1 MTLESE
7 PERRPVAGRRSGW
20 VLPLI
25 LLLAGVGLLLAA
37 LNAAGGDF
45 SPQGPRLAPVLVTGG
60 WVVIAGIYLLR
71 FRRESEEAEE
81 KDETISW
88 RTPLGVVGCLV
99 GFALALEYAGFV
111 ISAFLFVIAV
121 SRVLGSR
128 GLVRDVIVALV
139 LPLAV
144 YFAFTRL
151 LDIFLP
157 AGVFPL

>member
-25 LLLAGVGLLLAA
+25 LLLVGVGLLLAA

-60 WVVIAGIYLLR
+60 WVVIAGIYLIR
-71 FRRESEEAEE
+71 FPRQESRS
-81 KDETISW
+81 DDDISW

-128 GLVRDVIVALV
+128 SLVRDLIVALV

>member
-1 MTLESE
+1 MTSESE

-20 VLPLI
+20 VLPLA
-25 LLLAGVGLLLAA
+25 LLAIGIVLFVIAWQAA
-37 LNAAGGDF
+37 DGDL

-60 WVVIAGIYLLR
+60 WVVVAALYLLR
-71 FRRESEEAEE
+71 FGHDSEKSDESIGWKA
-81 KDETISW
+81 
-88 RTPLGVVGCLV
+88 PLGVVGCLV
-99 GFALALEYAGFV
+99 GFALILEYAGFV
-111 ISAFLFVIAV
+111 VSAFLFIIAV

-128 GLVRDVIVALV
+128 SLVRDVIVALV
-139 LPLAV
+139 LPLAI

>member
-1 MTLESE
+1 MTVESE

-25 LLLAGVGLLLAA
+25 LLLVGVGLLLTA
-37 LNAAGGDF
+37 LVAAGGNF

-60 WVVIAGIYLLR
+60 WVLVTALYLMR
-71 FRRESEEAEE
+71 FRRASSPSDSYSLLA
-81 KDETISW
+81 
-88 RTPLGVVGCLV
+88 PLGVIGCLI

-111 ISAFLFVIAV
+111 VSAFLFVIAV

-128 GLVRDVIVALV
+128 SLVRDLIVALV
-139 LPLAV
+139 LPLAI